1 MKIQLC
7 TGEIEKLLQLS
18 VYPSSTGKNYIGN
31 HGLLLNWR
39 DIKEDKQGYNKNKCK
54 NWRWIY
60 EVMYKRELK
69 AGDLPQI
76 VIHEQI
82 KQTKRQTTY
91 RYKNY

>member
-1 MKIQLC
+1 MKIQFC
-7 TGEIEKLLQLS
+7 TGEIEISTAAVCLS
-18 VYPSSTGKNYIGN
+18 IHPSSTGKNYI
-31 HGLLLNWR
+31 GLLLNWR
-39 DIKEDKQGYNKNKCK
+39 DIKEDTQGYNKNKCK
-54 NWRWIY
+54 NWRWIC